1 MLSASASSC
10 VRSKTPWSSCHSS
23 RSGRCCNIPTTIP
36 STHVSSNQIPSST
49 ATVTL
54 SALSA
59 MCPPTTP
66 DPVSPSPNVL
76 PPSSFTL
83 PLLLSISCVV
93 CVFTLQHVPK
103 GAHDTWSGLVTT
115 ELNSILSSPSNMNS
129 WRKFM
134 MLAKCILVNPSGR
147 HFPGETFK
155 NYKDRVKRWFEGDFT
170 GLWAEVIDDESKASH
185 KLKKSNSSFN
195 SLRSNNAH
203 CACRAVQDG
212 LFSKA
217 IQALSSNGLAK
228 ATLEVRDELLMKHP
242 QAPPPQLPVG
252 TPPNTAQISDTTVLN
267 CLKSFLPGS
276 APGPTDL
283 RANHLKEAILCPTP
297 SRASSAL
304 QSISKIVN
312 LLCSGQAPPDLMPH
326 LCGATLLASQKKD
339 GGHHPIAVGEVLRWL
354 VSKCLTRTVYH
365 EAANICAPLQVGVCI
380 PVGAKVV
387 VHIVSSIQNDHHIPP
402 SHKWTLLQDFSKAF
416 NSIACS

>member
-1 MLSASASSC
+1 
-10 VRSKTPWSSCHSS
+10 
-23 RSGRCCNIPTTIP
+23 
-36 STHVSSNQIPSST
+36 
-49 ATVTL
+49 
-54 SALSA
+54 
-59 MCPPTTP
+59 
-66 DPVSPSPNVL
+66 
-76 PPSSFTL
+76 
-83 PLLLSISCVV
+83 
-93 CVFTLQHVPK
+93 
-103 GAHDTWSGLVTT
+103 
-115 ELNSILSSPSNMNS
+115 MNS

-170 GLWAEVIDDESKASH
+170 GLWAEVIAEESKASH

-252 TPPNTAQISDTTVLN
+252 TPPNTAQISDTIVLN

-276 APGPTDL
+276 APGPTNL

-339 GGHHPIAVGEVLRWL
+339 GGHHPIAVGKFYAGCSPSASLEQYTMKLIISLHLFKL
-354 VSKCLTRTVYH
+354 VSASQLGLRLSYTLSAASKMITTFPPLINGPSSKTSQKLSTPLLAARCLRKQDLVSLVY
-365 EAANICAPLQVGVCI
+365 
-380 PVGAKVV
+380 
-387 VHIVSSIQNDHHIPP
+387 
-402 SHKWTLLQDFSKAF
+402 
-416 NSIACS
+416 